1 MVGAAFAQ
9 ENAATPTG
17 TTTDVL
23 PAMSV
28 NASAVRDPGEG
39 YNPSNA
45 VSATRIDAPLRDI
58 PQTVNVVT
66 AEVMRDQHA
75 NSLQDVLKT
84 SRVSGSPPATV
95 SAIR

>member
-75 NSLQDVLKT
+75 NSCRT
-84 SRVSGSPPATV
+84 C
-95 SAIR
+95 